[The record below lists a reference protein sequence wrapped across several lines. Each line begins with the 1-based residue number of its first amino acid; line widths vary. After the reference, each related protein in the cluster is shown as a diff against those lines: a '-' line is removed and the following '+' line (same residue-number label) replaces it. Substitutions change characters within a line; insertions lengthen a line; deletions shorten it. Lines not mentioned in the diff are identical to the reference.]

1 MTIMNNIETC
11 KLTLL
16 LSIYTYYVCLIKLD
30 IYMFEACIIIH
41 GYVCTRVCV
50 VYTYARTYLLDG
62 YMIVLIN
69 M

>member
-1 MTIMNNIETC
+1 MNNIETC

-41 GYVCTRVCV
+41 GYVRVGV
-50 VYTYARTYLLDG
+50 DIEPARLVMARLV
-62 YMIVLIN
+62 MAR
-69 M
+69 